1 MAKKEDGGGSDE
13 AVKAALKPIAGKIE
27 QHDAQIG
34 ALSSLRETYDTRFSM
49 ISEKIGEVRSMV
61 LTQARE
67 GADAKAK
74 AEKALMSLEGVKPE
88 EFRSAIIKR
97 DAEVEAMKV
106 KLSSTDDM
114 IKNLM
119 GEMREYR
126 NMMSQFKGLEAV
138 MGMSDD
144 ARKNII
150 RIQQLRDQ
158 VEVMSDKVMAA
169 FLEFQRRFK
178 DVTDLSLKVT
188 SVEESMKP
196 IGKSVNQLDVLMKQ
210 AVTRA
215 ELSKLAGDIEAMKR
229 ISDEIKTYHQQ
240 VTESGDAIQKLRV
253 EVGKAIKQ
261 SETQSKSELAKI
273 NAKIKVLE
281 RVTSKMLKL
290 ILTPG

>member
-1 MAKKEDGGGSDE
+1 MAKGEEEE
-13 AVKAALKPIAGKIE
+13 AVKAALKPLAGKLE

-74 AEKALMSLEGVKPE
+74 AERALMSLEGVKPE
-88 EFRSAIIKR
+88 EFRAAIIKR

-114 IKNLM
+114 IKSLM
-119 GEMREYR
+119 GEMREFR
-126 NMMSQFKGLEAV
+126 NMMAQFKGLEAV
-138 MGMSDD
+138 MGMSDE

-178 DVTDLSLKVT
+178 DVTDLSLKVV
-188 SVEESMKP
+188 SVEETMKP
-196 IGKSVNQLDVLMKQ
+196 LGKTVNQLDVLVKQ

-215 ELSKLAGDIEAMKR
+215 ELSKLTGDIEVLKR
-229 ISDEIKTYHQQ
+229 VSEEIKTYHQQ
-240 VTESGDAIQKLRV
+240 MVDSGDAIQKLRV
-253 EVGKAIKQ
+253 ELGKTIKLSDVQ
-261 SETQSKSELAKI
+261 AKRELATM

-281 RVTSKMLKL
+281 KVTSKMLKL

>member
-1 MAKKEDGGGSDE
+1 MVVNMAKGEDEE
-13 AVKAALKPIAGKIE
+13 AVKAALKPLAGKIE

-61 LTQARE
+61 LTQAKE

-74 AEKALMSLEGVKPE
+74 AERALMSLEGVKPE
-88 EFRSAIIKR
+88 EFRAAIIKR
-97 DAEVEAMKV
+97 DAEVEAMKI

-119 GEMREYR
+119 GEMREFR
-126 NMMSQFKGLEAV
+126 NMMAQFKGLEAV

-178 DVTDLSLKVT
+178 DVTDLSLKVIA
-188 SVEESMKP
+188 VEESMKP
-196 IGKSVNQLDVLMKQ
+196 LSKTVNQTDVLVKQ

-215 ELSKLAGDIEAMKR
+215 ELSKLTGDIEVLKR
-229 ISDEIKTYHQQ
+229 ISEEIKTYHQQ
-240 VTESGDAIQKLRV
+240 MAESGDAIQKLRV
-253 EVGKAIKQ
+253 ELGKTVKQ
-261 SETQSKSELAKI
+261 SETLSKRELAKM

-281 RVTSKMLKL
+281 KVTSKMLKL